1 LPRRPS
7 QRRNNREIHK
17 IHEPYGIMRRVLGF
31 VDIAPFATTGDTEQD
46 AMDILD
52 ILLLALVLWI
62 AADLLNDND
71 WGGGKRS
78 RTPCLTPLS

>member
-1 LPRRPS
+1 
-7 QRRNNREIHK
+7 
-17 IHEPYGIMRRVLGF
+17 
-31 VDIAPFATTGDTEQD
+31 
-46 AMDILD
+46 MDILD

-62 AADLLNDND
+62 AADLLNDSD